1 MENRDAKERINAVWK
16 SNKIN
21 RYPAKGIKKK
31 KENRTNKLY
40 YKMITI
46 HAAKFKSTRSW

>member
-31 KENRTNKLY
+31 KTEQINY
-40 YKMITI
+40 IT
-46 HAAKFKSTRSW
+46 RW